1 MMYSLSFPEAHH
13 FTITAEQDCVWWLER
28 LASLLTLPP
37 SPILHSGRITIA
49 PPLPDDPTRSR
60 DWQVFGDHQG
70 KVAVNREKKKIE
82 IGIPGEAAGDPL
94 CFSAG
99 IKMLMVAISML
110 LLPHHGLFLHAA
122 TLVRDG
128 QAVLIVASSGGGKST
143 SARRVPPPW
152 SAPGD
157 ENCLAIPDGS
167 GGYCIHVLPTASRI
181 AGQEEGISWD
191 CSTAYPLKAVF
202 ILKKDEEDRIVK
214 SSLPEAG
221 VWITDSAKQ
230 ATQTQLFLMNEE
242 FRREVRQQSFE
253 QACIFVQMVPVYLL
267 SATLTGRFWELIE
280 DEIFEPS

>member
-1 MMYSLSFPEAHH
+1 MYALSFPKAHH
-13 FTITAEQDCVWWLER
+13 FTVIAQPECRWWLETF
-28 LASLLTLPP
+28 ASLFML
-37 SPILHSGRITIA
+37 SPADIHHSGRIMVA
-49 PPLPDDPTRSR
+49 PLLPGDPSR
-60 DWQVFGDHQG
+60 TGGWQVFGNHQG

-181 AGQEEGISWD
+181 ADQEEGISWD
-191 CSTAYPLKAVF
+191 CSAAYPLKAVF
-202 ILKKDEEDRIVK
+202 ILKQDEEDRIVK
-214 SSLPEAG
+214 SSLPEAA
-221 VWITDSAKQ
+221 VCITDSAKQ

-242 FRREVRQQSFE
+242 LRREVRQLSFE
-253 QACIFVQMVPVYLL
+253 QACMFVKMVPVYLL
-267 SATLTGRFWELIE
+267 CTTLTGRFWELIE